1 MKTIKTARGK
11 VLDMSAIAA
20 KHEKTRAVSNAP
32 INARGDIIDSR
43 GDVKVSRGDI
53 KNKFYK
59 DTVPGSDETQ
69 VNLNEEPKKSKPKSD
84 GPTIVSQL
92 ERTRD
97 DGTPYMEIEYSDGS
111 MEDYDIDEL
120 GNRV

>member
-11 VLDMSAIAA
+11 VLDMSAIAS
-20 KHEKTRAVSNAP
+20 KNEKTRAVSNAP

-43 GDVKVSRGDI
+43 GDVQVPRGEI

-59 DTVPGSDETQ
+59 DNVPGSDETE
-69 VNLNEEPKKSKPKSD
+69 VSLNQEEPKSKTKSNE
-84 GPTIVSQL
+84 PTIVSQN
-92 ERTRD
+92 ERRRD
-97 DGTPYMEIEYSDGS
+97 DGTAYMEVEYSDGS

-120 GNRV
+120 GNRL